1 MASRTPSARSSGTR
15 PLSWGPSIDRTGLQ
29 TARTS
34 CRPASPPLTPRC
46 AFSDFFHLLRLARS
60 LSPRLSASSASR
72 SLSFLPSSPLSLSHA
87 PCLLAFAAQ
96 SALRSAPHQLR
107 LCQHPQVQPGP
118 WPRRPNR
125 AQRVGAGLSPHAAA
139 AALAEVRPLCT
150 RVLYTRTPHPD
161 PAPHPRAE
169 QRQGSGEKSGC
180 GLPARESADFPEEEG
195 QGWEMGRRGRVSSG
209 VPGGLWEVC
218 LAKEKAAGWRNSVH
232 KGSGRRMKCCDL
244 LTFIRLKP
252 LCGVR
257 LGCPPLDPRHR
268 SLLSRASDF
277 DEGPDLL

>member
-34 CRPASPPLTPRC
+34 CRPASPPVTPHC
-46 AFSDFFHLLRLARS
+46 PFSDFSICSVL
-60 LSPRLSASSASR
+60 LSPRLSVSSASC
-72 SLSFLPSSPLSLSHA
+72 SLSFPPSAPLSLSRA
-87 PCLLAFAAQ
+87 PCLFAFATQ
-96 SALRSAPHQLR
+96 TALHSAPHQLR

-118 WPRRPNR
+118 RPRRPNR

-139 AALAEVRPLCT
+139 AALTEVRPLCT
-150 RVLYTRTPHPD
+150 RVVYTRTRTPQPCPSSPCRAAPGIWGEMRLW
-161 PAPHPRAE
+161 PASP
-169 QRQGSGEKSGC
+169 
-180 GLPARESADFPEEEG
+180 ESADFPEEEG
-195 QGWEMGRRGRVSSG
+195 QGWEMGRRGRASPG

-218 LAKEKAAGWRNSVH
+218 LAREKAAGWRNSVH
-232 KGSGRRMKCCDL
+232 KGSGWRMKCWDL
-244 LTFIRLKP
+244 LTFIHLKP

-268 SLLSRASDF
+268 SLLLRACDF